1 MTRRTW
7 KWAVG
12 LAVVAVVDLLSTVR
26 AHEVWKKSASAEG
39 GPSVM
44 TLGQLAG
51 FISSTVLV
59 VIVCLI
65 LASGLRGAARARQQ
79 RHQR

>member
-7 KWAVG
+7 KWVLG
-12 LAVVAVVDLLSTVR
+12 LAVLAVVDLLSTVR

-65 LASGLRGAARARQQ
+65 LASGLRRAARARQQ

>member
-1 MTRRTW
+1 MTRRMW
-7 KWAVG
+7 IWVVG
-12 LAVVAVVDLLSTVR
+12 VAVLAAVDLLSAIH

-59 VIVCLI
+59 AVVCLI
-65 LASGLRGAARARQQ
+65 LASGFTRAARARRSRQH
-79 RHQR
+79 R

>member
-1 MTRRTW
+1 MTRTTW

-12 LAVVAVVDLLSTVR
+12 LAVVAVVDLLSTAR
-26 AHEVWKKSASAEG
+26 AHEVWKKSSSAEG

-65 LASGLRGAARARQQ
+65 LASGLRRAARARQQ